1 MNSIIKPIVKR
12 QLLIMGLGVA
22 LSFLVAYFFGFS
34 IGFIASS
41 LSFAIVILYTRRMDK
56 NIHRSNLVNYRRAV
70 NFSKYNAYETRR
82 PRYVCLSCGAS
93 AKDAQC
99 SECGSKIRKPLF

>member
-12 QLLIMGLGVA
+12 QLIIMGLGVS

-56 NIHRSNLVNYRRAV
+56 NILRSNLVNYRGAV
-70 NFSKYNAYETRR
+70 DFSKYNAYETKR

-93 AKDAQC
+93 ANDAQC

>member
-41 LSFAIVILYTRRMDK
+41 LSFAIVILYTGRMDK
-56 NIHRSNLVNYRRAV
+56 NFHKSNLVNYRRAV

-93 AKDAQC
+93 TKDAQC

>member
-1 MNSIIKPIVKR
+1 MNSINKPIVKR
-12 QLLIMGLGVA
+12 QLLITGSGIA
-22 LSFLVAYFFGFS
+22 LSFLVAYFLGFS
-34 IGFIASS
+34 IGFIACS
-41 LSFAIVILYTRRMDK
+41 LSFAIVILYTKRMDK
-56 NIHRSNLVNYRRAV
+56 SIHRSNLVNYRRDV
-70 NFSKYNAYETRR
+70 NFSKYNAYETKR